1 MQNQDQGG
9 AEMTAIHTQDA
20 LQAYLTDIGR
30 YRLLTRTEERRLA
43 KRIEDGDHGA
53 RQRMIESNLRLVVTI
68 AKDFRGR
75 GLELLDLIQEGT
87 LGLMRAVERYDWR
100 RDTKFSTYAAWWIR
114 NAIFRAITNDART
127 VRLPESVQQRLY
139 DVQRAEAAL
148 AMELGRRPSAGEIAD
163 ELGLTAEQVLE
174 SRAAA
179 QPIASLDESFGD
191 DDSATQAE
199 LVADPHAVDPLQPLV
214 EQASG
219 DALSA
224 TLAQLPERHQRV
236 LELRYG
242 LAGGEPLT
250 IETVAQKLGVTRE
263 RVRQIELR
271 ALRLLEPQARLAG
284 VREAA

>member
-30 YRLLTRTEERRLA
+30 YRLLTRSEERRLA

-100 RDTKFSTYAAWWIR
+100 RGTKFSTYAAWWIR
-114 NAIFRAITNDART
+114 NAIFQAITNDART

-148 AMELGRRPSAGEIAD
+148 SMELGRRPSAGEIAD

-191 DDSATQAE
+191 GDAATQAE

-214 EQASG
+214 EKASG
-219 DALSA
+219 DALFA

-250 IETVAQKLGVTRE
+250 IENVAQKLGVTRE

>member
-1 MQNQDQGG
+1 
-9 AEMTAIHTQDA
+9 MTAIHPQDA

-30 YRLLTRTEERRLA
+30 YRLLTRSEERRLA
-43 KRIEDGDHGA
+43 KRIEDGDPVA

-100 RDTKFSTYAAWWIR
+100 RGTKFSTYAAWWIR
-114 NAIFRAITNDART
+114 NAIFQAITNDART

-148 AMELGRRPSAGEIAD
+148 SMELGRRPSAGEIAD

-174 SRAAA
+174 CRAAG

-191 DDSATQAE
+191 DDSATRAE

-214 EQASG
+214 EEASG
-219 DALSA
+219 HALSA

-250 IETVAQKLGVTRE
+250 IETVAERLGVTRE

>member
-1 MQNQDQGG
+1 MIATN
-9 AEMTAIHTQDA
+9 AQDA
-20 LQAYLTDIGR
+20 LQAYFTDIGR
-30 YRLLTRTEERRLA
+30 YRLLTRSEEVRLA
-43 KRIEDGDHGA
+43 KRIEEGDPTA

-75 GLELLDLIQEGT
+75 GVELLDLIQEGT

-100 RDTKFSTYAAWWIR
+100 RGTKFSTYAAWWIR
-114 NAIFRAITNDART
+114 NAIFQAITNDART

-139 DVQRAEAAL
+139 DLQRAETAL
-148 AMELGRRPSAGEIAD
+148 SAQLGRRPSAGEVAE

-174 SRAAA
+174 VRAAA
-179 QPIASLDESFGD
+179 QPIASLDETYGD
-191 DDSATQAE
+191 HDSASQAE
-199 LVADPHAVDPLQPLV
+199 LVSDPHAVDPLQPLID
-214 EQASG
+214 EANG

-224 TLAQLPERHQRV
+224 TLAGLPERHKRV

-242 LAGGEPLT
+242 LADGEPRT
-250 IETVAQKLGVTRE
+250 IENVAEELGVTRE

-271 ALRLLEPQARLAG
+271 ALRLLEPKARLAG